1 MCCPDSG
8 PGGHATR
15 CPLGACCTYT
25 CTERQVCTLHILTL
39 ALALPSPVRLR
50 ARRSGQRAARRRRPL
65 RVCVGM
71 CIYTC
76 TLYMY
81 LRSTADGLFSAC
93 VGEVYGV
100 GRWHI
105 RVYILRTSHI
115 PVQSAECSI
124 HTHTLCLPVGTC
136 TDTLRTYLR
145 RTYHGRHTMIACVG
159 KEDNCERLTIVAGGF
174 TALTGTR

>member
-50 ARRSGQRAARRRRPL
+50 ARPERAASSKASEAAPS
-65 RVCVGM
+65 VCRHVH
-71 CIYTC
+71 I
-76 TLYMY
+76 YMY
-81 LRSTADGLFSAC
+81 IIHVPTEYSRWLFSAC